1 MAAPADC
8 GVRVVSAMAYSRV
21 YELQRGFAVRFTL
34 NDGALEVEWLPTLPQ
49 AKIGRKLL
57 PRYRSARNHFLESL
71 GIPMLVVEL

>member
-1 MAAPADC
+1 M
-8 GVRVVSAMAYSRV
+8 SALAYSRT

-49 AKIGRKLL
+49 AKLGRKLL

-71 GIPMLVVEL
+71 GIDSLVVEI